1 MNARLHD
8 EDFYTWTHTQA
19 GLLREGR
26 LAELD
31 TLHLIE
37 ELEAMGARER
47 RELVNRL
54 TVLLAH
60 LLKWTHQPDR
70 RGNSW
75 RRTIQIQRSDVADVL
90 DDNPG
95 LRPELGAI
103 FGKAYA
109 KAKLLAANETGID
122 ECAFPADPPFSVDQT
137 MSPDYWPE

>member
-8 EDFYTWTHTQA
+8 NDFYTWTHIQA

-31 TLHLIE
+31 TVHLIE

-47 RELVNRL
+47 RELVSQL

-60 LLKWTHQPDR
+60 LLKWVHQPDR

-90 DDNPG
+90 EDNPG
-95 LRPELGAI
+95 LRPELGTI

-109 KAKLLAANETGID
+109 KARLLAANETGID
-122 ECAFPADPPFSVDQT
+122 ERAFPVDPPFNLEQT
-137 MSPDYWPE
+137 TNPEYWPE

>member
-8 EDFYTWTHTQA
+8 EDFHTWTHTQA

-31 TLHLIE
+31 TAHLIE

-54 TVLLAH
+54 TVLLAL

-75 RRTIQIQRSDVADVL
+75 RRTIQIQRGDVADVL

-109 KAKLLAANETGID
+109 KAQLLAANETGLD
-122 ECAFPADPPFSVDQT
+122 ERAFPADPPFSVDQT
-137 MSPDYWPE
+137 MSADYLPE

>member
-1 MNARLHD
+1 MTRLHD
-8 EDFYTWTHTQA
+8 DDFYTWTYTQA

-26 LAELD
+26 FTELD
-31 TLHLIE
+31 TAHLIE

-54 TVLLAH
+54 AVLLAH

-75 RRTIQIQRSDVADVL
+75 RRTIQVQRSDVADVL

-95 LRPELGAI
+95 LRPELKRI
-103 FGKAYA
+103 FDKAYV

-122 ECAFPADPPFSVDQT
+122 ERAFPADPSFSVDQA
-137 MSPDYWPE
+137 MSPDYWP